1 MPDRKHFH
9 ELAIERL
16 QETRLLIL
24 NGRYTGARYL
34 SGYIIEAALKS
45 RICKILDSE
54 YPETGEISKSFL
66 THKFDLLIKLGGLQK
81 LLDEEK
87 QKNPQF
93 AANWSLLSGWKESD
107 RYNKVDSSSK
117 AELEEILSAIEDHEN
132 GILNWIEKLW

>member
-9 ELAIERL
+9 ELAMERL

-117 AELEEILSAIEDHEN
+117 PELEEILSAIEDHEN
-132 GILNWIEKLW
+132 GILNWIKKLW

>member
-9 ELAIERL
+9 ELAMERL

-87 QKNPQF
+87 QKTLNLQQTGRYFP
-93 AANWSLLSGWKESD
+93 AGRNLTGTIKLTPLLSLSWK
-107 RYNKVDSSSK
+107 KF
-117 AELEEILSAIEDHEN
+117 
-132 GILNWIEKLW
+132 

>member
-1 MPDRKHFH
+1 M
-9 ELAIERL
+9 ERL

-117 AELEEILSAIEDHEN
+117 PELEEILSAIEDHEN
-132 GILNWIEKLW
+132 GILNWIKKLW